1 MRPGIWSS
9 WLPRGPLARAVIVAL
24 LLVAVMTLATA
35 VVGIDSAT
43 PVWDITHDPASGLL
57 PF

>member
-1 MRPGIWSS
+1 
-9 WLPRGPLARAVIVAL
+9 VIVAL